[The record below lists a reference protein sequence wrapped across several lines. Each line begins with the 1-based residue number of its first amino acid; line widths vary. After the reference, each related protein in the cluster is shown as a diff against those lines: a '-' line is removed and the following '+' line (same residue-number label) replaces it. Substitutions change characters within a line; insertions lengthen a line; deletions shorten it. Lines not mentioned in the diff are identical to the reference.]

1 MLGMGSAQLPAL
13 AALVRVAGP
22 ALGDGR
28 GTAGAAPESRD
39 RTCSSAPH
47 VHARDGHPCDRDP
60 SRASLEGVR
69 RDGIPSGEGSFLHRG
84 KGSSNRRHRGDTKP
98 KTG

>member
-1 MLGMGSAQLPAL
+1 MGRAQPPAL
-13 AALVRVAGP
+13 AALVRAAGP
-22 ALGDGR
+22 APGDGAR
-28 GTAGAAPESRD
+28 NCRD

-69 RDGIPSGEGSFLHRG
+69 RDGIPSGEGSLLHRG
-84 KGSSNRRHRGDTKP
+84 KGSQTDVAEEIQSQRLARAF
-98 KTG
+98 